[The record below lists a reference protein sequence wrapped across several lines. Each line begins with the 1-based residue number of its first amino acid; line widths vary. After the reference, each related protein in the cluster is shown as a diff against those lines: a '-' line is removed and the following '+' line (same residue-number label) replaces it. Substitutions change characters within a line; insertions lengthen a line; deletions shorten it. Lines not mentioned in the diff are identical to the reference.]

1 MSNFSPPAPPKLS
14 LVIPVRNETLNL
26 KIMVKVLDAVVE
38 VPHEVAQVD
47 VFMGEGR
54 KPEYRQ
60 INPHGFVPALELDG
74 QVLLES
80 SAICLFLA
88 DRHLDK
94 GLAPV
99 HESPLRAKYYQ
110 WMVYVPA
117 TCDPAV
123 EAIMFH
129 TRFLPEEK
137 RLPALVET
145 SKKKWRV
152 CERVLADGLGD
163 KPWILG
169 DAFSAADIL
178 VVSSLAWARFADV
191 LSDDPKLA
199 SYLERACMRPGFIAG
214 HTG

>member
-1 MSNFSPPAPPKLS
+1 MKLYHQPMTRS
-14 LVIPVRNETLNL
+14 SRVRWLLAE
-26 KIMVKVLDAVVE
+26 LDA
-38 VPHEVAQVD
+38 PHEVAQVD

-60 INPHGFVPALELDG
+60 VNPHGFVPALEVDG

-80 SAICLFLA
+80 SAICMFLA

-94 GLAPV
+94 GLAPA
-99 HESPLRAKYYQ
+99 HDSPLRAKYYQ

-117 TCDPAV
+117 TCDPAI

-145 SKKKWRV
+145 SKKKWKV
-152 CERVLADGLGD
+152 CERVLAEGIGA

-169 DAFSAADIL
+169 DTFSAAD
-178 VVSSLAWARFADV
+178 VVVASTLGWARFAGV
-191 LSDDPKLA
+191 LSDDPTLA
-199 SYLERACMRPGFIAG
+199 AYLERATSRPGFVAG
-214 HTG
+214 HAS

>member
-1 MSNFSPPAPPKLS
+1 MKLHHQPMTRS
-14 LVIPVRNETLNL
+14 SRVRWLLAE
-26 KIMVKVLDAVVE
+26 LD
-38 VPHEVAQVD
+38 VPHEVAHVD

-60 INPHGFVPALELDG
+60 LNPHGYVPALELDG
-74 QVLLES
+74 QVILES

-94 GLAPV
+94 GLAPAHV
-99 HESPLRAKYYQ
+99 SPLRAKYYQ

-137 RLPALVET
+137 RLPALVES
-145 SKKKWRV
+145 SKKKWRI
-152 CERVLADGLGD
+152 CERVLAEGLGD

-169 DAFSAADIL
+169 DAFSAAD
-178 VVSSLAWARFADV
+178 VVVASSLAWARFAGV
-191 LSDDPKLA
+191 LGEDPKLT
-199 SYLERACMRPGFIAG
+199 SYLERACMRPAFTAG
-214 HTG
+214 HSG